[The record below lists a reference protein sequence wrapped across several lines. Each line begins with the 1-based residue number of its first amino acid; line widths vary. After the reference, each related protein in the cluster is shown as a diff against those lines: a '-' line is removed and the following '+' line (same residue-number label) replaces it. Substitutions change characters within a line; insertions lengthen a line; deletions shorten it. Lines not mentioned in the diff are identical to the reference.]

1 MREAKASAGTALL
14 DRAYVVLMDPHTGE
28 VLSMAGKKIV
38 KDKETGQSVMQ
49 DDALGNITTT
59 YNVGSAVKGATILTG
74 YKTGAITPGTVFY
87 DRPLKIKGTPVKK
100 SWRNFGPLNDIN
112 ALKFSSNVY
121 MFETVINIGG
131 GKYEYEKPLWI
142 DEQAFSTVRDSF
154 AQFGL
159 GVRTGIDLPNEQTG
173 FKGMSNL
180 PGFMIDLSIGQ

>member
-1 MREAKASAGTALL
+1 
-14 DRAYVVLMDPHTGE
+14 VLMDPHTGE

-38 KDKETGQSVMQ
+38 KDKDTGQSQMQ

-74 YKTGAITPGTVFY
+74 YKTGAINPGTVFY
-87 DRPLKIKGTPVKK
+87 DRPLKIKVTPVKK

-131 GKYEYEKPLWI
+131 GKYEFEKP
-142 DEQAFSTVRDSF
+142 
-154 AQFGL
+154 
-159 GVRTGIDLPNEQTG
+159 
-173 FKGMSNL
+173 
-180 PGFMIDLSIGQ
+180 